1 MSTLYTLDEYLSDS
15 FVFSTFGYE
24 LHIGDELV
32 TVAFVYFPE
41 QGQQILISSVGF
53 ANALTLQINLFKA
66 FCGNPIGQ
74 WNEYAIAD
82 NPGDQNRKLHQQ
94 MLWPAAVH
102 PGKGRNVGGGF
113 CRRH

>member
-66 FCGNPIGQ
+66 FCGNSICQ
-74 WNEYAIAD
+74 WNKYAIAD
-82 NPGDQNRKLHQQ
+82 NHRDENRQLHQQ
-94 MLWPAAVH
+94 IL
-102 PGKGRNVGGGF
+102 
-113 CRRH
+113 

>member
-1 MSTLYTLDEYLSDS
+1 MSTLYTLDEYPSDS

-32 TVAFVYFPE
+32 TVAIVYFPE

-66 FCGNPIGQ
+66 
-74 WNEYAIAD
+74 Y
-82 NPGDQNRKLHQQ
+82 
-94 MLWPAAVH
+94 
-102 PGKGRNVGGGF
+102 
-113 CRRH
+113 

>member
-66 FCGNPIGQ
+66 FCGNSICQ
-74 WNEYAIAD
+74 RNQYAIAD
-82 NPGDQNRKLHQQ
+82 NPGCQNRQLHQQ
-94 MLWPAAVH
+94 MLWLVTVH
-102 PGKGRNVGGGF
+102 PSE
-113 CRRH
+113 